1 VDLAG
6 LGGAAAL
13 LTPLDAGHWSE
24 APPGGRPHLDTPRT
38 TPDPCLQS
46 TPERPCECV
55 GDGRRAGHKG
65 SGGRVRSDPSEV
77 GSEGLAPLGSLRRFA
92 TGRHNRSKS
101 RPPARSRAP
110 EPAQQRSPRRP
121 VGDRRRCPSS
131 TRGCRT
137 RGRRMS
143 CRRRQGSRYRSQLRR
158 LSTGTELTSPRM
170 RAMAGFPTAPMYTAN
185 PATHAAAPRTITT
198 TRIVRRSARRTTI
211 GCQAAADRSTRHQA
225 HGNAKRPSGTR
236 WPSVSI
242 QRLPSGR
249 LHLN

>member
-1 VDLAG
+1 MLDIGVKHLQADAHILTHPGPRPTPACK
-6 LGGAAAL
+6 AL
-13 LTPLDAGHWSE
+13 LSVRASAWEMVGVQGTRGQVAVSVRTH
-24 APPGGRPHLDTPRT
+24 PRSV
-38 TPDPCLQS
+38 P
-46 TPERPCECV
+46 
-55 GDGRRAGHKG
+55 
-65 SGGRVRSDPSEV
+65 RVW
-77 GSEGLAPLGSLRRFA
+77 LPLGSLRRFA